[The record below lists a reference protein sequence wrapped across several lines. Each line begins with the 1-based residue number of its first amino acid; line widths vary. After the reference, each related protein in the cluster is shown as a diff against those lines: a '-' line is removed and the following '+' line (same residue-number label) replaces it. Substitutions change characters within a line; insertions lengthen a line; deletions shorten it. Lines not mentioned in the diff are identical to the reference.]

1 MDPVTHAASGALINR
16 VVAPRCCAAPRFS
29 LRERTWL
36 GAAAGLFPDVD
47 WFLGLVIADSLVYYN
62 LHRGETHSLLLLP
75 LWAVALGWLVARAW
89 PGQRDWRDAA
99 LIFALGIGI
108 HIFGD
113 WITNYGTQLL
123 APFSRETFAFPVTF
137 ILDPWIT
144 GSLLVGVLLTWR
156 YGGRLW
162 AGAGL
167 AGAGLVIAIQAVAKV
182 HALEHARDQAREQGM
197 HGARVHAMAQPLW
210 PLNWRL
216 FIEGD
221 DAYWSAHLG
230 FGASKRP
237 VDETAGVWTRHRQS
251 FRPPGALEWER
262 VPRFGDGA
270 TRAFAETAWWRPE
283 FAEYRRFAALPY
295 LRKVVDYNGDA
306 CAIFADLRFRIAQ
319 VPAPFQYAS
328 CRTPE
333 GTWYRADVDYWEQA
347 VEELEPIL
355 RRQR

>member
-1 MDPVTHAASGALINR
+1 MDPVTHAASGALLNR
-16 VVAPRCCAAPRFS
+16 LVAPRCCAAPRFS

-36 GAAAGLFPDVD
+36 GAVAGLFPDVD

-62 LHRGETHSLLLLP
+62 LHRGETHSLLMLP
-75 LWAVALGWLVARAW
+75 LWAIVLGWVTARLW
-89 PGQRDWRDAA
+89 PEQRDWRDGAV
-99 LIFALGIGI
+99 IFALGIGI

-137 ILDPWIT
+137 ILDPWVT
-144 GSLLVGVLLTWR
+144 GSLLLGLLLTWR

-162 AGAGL
+162 AAVGL
-167 AGAGLVIAIQAVAKV
+167 AAAGGVIAVQSVAKV
-182 HALEHARDQAREQGM
+182 HALEYARDEARERGM
-197 HGARVHAMAQPLW
+197 HGARVHAMAQPLS

-230 FGASKRP
+230 FRAQERP
-237 VDETAGVWTRHRQS
+237 VDEDAGLLARHWQT
-251 FRPPGALEWER
+251 FRPPHALEWEPL
-262 VPRFGDGA
+262 PRFGDGGW
-270 TRAFAETAWWRPE
+270 REFAEVAWWRPE
-283 FAEYRRFAALPY
+283 FAEFRRFAALPY
-295 LRKVVDYNGDA
+295 LRKVVDYEGDA

-319 VPAPFQYAS
+319 VPPPFQYAS

-333 GTWYRADVDYWEQA
+333 GDWYRADVDYWERA
-347 VEELEPIL
+347 VEELEPLL
-355 RRQR
+355 RERR